1 MKKKNMIIIGVIAL
15 ILVVAVGYAIFSDT
29 LTINGSAT
37 AQGDFSLSYSCE
49 IDESSA
55 NKESAKCKVDGSN
68 IEMKS
73 SFLKPN
79 EGTIFHVTVTNDG
92 SIPAVLKEVTSP
104 NNKGMDFKTEGDAS
118 YVDTDYSLA
127 AYYGVTEEGEETGKT
142 GDSEVSNANITL
154 QPGENIDITVIHSWV
169 DSDMLGLPS
178 QPELPAEGA
187 TLTYNLTFKFE
198 QAQN

>member
-1 MKKKNMIIIGVIAL
+1 MKKKNMVIIGVVAL

-37 AQGDFSLSYSCE
+37 AKGDFSLSYSCE
-49 IDESSA
+49 IDDSSA
-55 NKESAKCKVDGSN
+55 NKESAKCKVVGSD

-79 EGTIFHVTVTNDG
+79 ESVLFHVTVTNDG
-92 SIPAVLKEVTSP
+92 TIPAVLKEVTSP
-104 NNKGMDFKTEGDAS
+104 NNKGMDFKSEGDAA

-154 QPGENIDITVIHSWV
+154 QPGEKIDITVVHGWV
-169 DSDMLGLPS
+169 DSDLLGLPS
-178 QPELPAEGA
+178 QPELPTEGV
-187 TLTYNLTFKFE
+187 TMNYNLTFDFE
-198 QAQN
+198 QATN

>member
-1 MKKKNMIIIGVIAL
+1 MKKKNMVIIGVVAL

-79 EGTIFHVTVTNDG
+79 EAVLFHVTVTNDG

-154 QPGENIDITVIHSWV
+154 QPGEEIDITVVHGWV
-169 DSDMLGLPS
+169 DSDMLGLES
-178 QPELPAEGA
+178 QPQLPVEGKP
-187 TLTYNLTFKFE
+187 LTYNLTFKFQ

>member
-79 EGTIFHVTVTNDG
+79 EAVLFHVTVTNDG

-169 DSDMLGLPS
+169 DSDMLGLES
-178 QPELPAEGA
+178 QPQLPVEGK

-198 QAQN
+198 QVQN